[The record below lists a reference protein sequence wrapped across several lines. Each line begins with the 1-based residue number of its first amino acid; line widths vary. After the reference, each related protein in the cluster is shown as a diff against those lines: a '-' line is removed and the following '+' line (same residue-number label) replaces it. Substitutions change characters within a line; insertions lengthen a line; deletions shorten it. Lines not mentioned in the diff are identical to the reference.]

1 MGLWL
6 AGWHDCDIDRGDEVY
21 ARLGCLWRWL
31 LVLGFGFVWFW
42 CWLFAINCRFY
53 GAGAG
58 ILLSVN
64 EQARAVESTKTSE
77 AQFL

>member
-1 MGLWL
+1 M
-6 AGWHDCDIDRGDEVY
+6 
-21 ARLGCLWRWL
+21 
-31 LVLGFGFVWFW
+31 VLGFGFVWFW